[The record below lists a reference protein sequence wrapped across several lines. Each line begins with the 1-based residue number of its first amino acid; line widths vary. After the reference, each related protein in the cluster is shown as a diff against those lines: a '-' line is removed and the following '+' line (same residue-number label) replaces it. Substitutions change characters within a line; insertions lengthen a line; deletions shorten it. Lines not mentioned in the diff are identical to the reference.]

1 MGITLEEVPS
11 QPCNNGPYGY
21 AIGGHPW
28 QECRYSA
35 SQTGINPLWVGLL
48 ADCKKAFCYDRDHT
62 TIYLFYKSDSL
73 RRVEV
78 DHHENGI
85 ISKIRKYQGRTVY
98 EYDTVEMFDELG
110 VPQKMFYNN
119 NSWFRLWR
127 INDFQVEPE
136 VPCFKY
142 GYASPGSSGNRW
154 TAS

>member
-1 MGITLEEVPS
+1 M
-11 QPCNNGPYGY
+11 
-21 AIGGHPW
+21 
-28 QECRYSA
+28 
-35 SQTGINPLWVGLL
+35 
-48 ADCKKAFCYDRDHT
+48 
-62 TIYLFYKSDSL
+62 
-73 RRVEV
+73 EV

-85 ISKIRKYQGRTVY
+85 ISKIRKYQAGTVD

-142 GYASPGSSGNRW
+142 GYASPDHPAIDERLRKVLISVDKRNKHAIHFGCWESPGII
-154 TAS
+154 